1 MAVDQTAGLYD
12 DIYVVHYDF
21 SEIDHEIAVGEFKE
35 LVNDLS
41 AVGLKVNVQPG
52 PEKSLVVLVK
62 APHDLLAT
70 FVFKSRVK
78 DWLYGVT
85 QRKPEEENGHC
96 IAGNT
101 ETENLRSMFH
111 LVTWKKSLG
120 GAGITPETGKWK
132 NVKSVYP
139 LHNKAATRALLVKWS
154 RQLILR
160 EEDLDQ
166 IRGLFG
172 EKVAIYFAFLQ
183 AYLVALA
190 FPSITGILAWLYLPG
205 YSLPYAILTSLWC
218 TTFLEYWRLKEV
230 DLSLRWSVKGV
241 GGLKVNRAQFIPD
254 REILNAITGETE
266 QHFSRRKH
274 TLRLLLQIPFALIAV
289 AGLGTLIS
297 LVFVIELFISEVYD
311 GPLKFYLEYFP
322 TVLLAISLPF
332 ISAAFEKLA
341 ATLTEYENHRTEDR
355 HEMALTQKIFVLSSI
370 TKYLPIL
377 LTAFV
382 YVPCGDI
389 LVGYVESLLRNLG
402 VGVSGAMSLESFSV
416 DSSRLRN
423 EVVALV
429 VTEQVLGFGEEL
441 ILPVFKRKA
450 MKWYHNIQSRQPSPS
465 HRSTPLDTP
474 DRSSIEANF
483 PVQARDEAELEKY
496 NVQDDIQEMVIQFG
510 YLALFSPVWPLIPIG
525 FLINN
530 WIEIRSDFLKI
541 CIEHQRPPPIRADS
555 IGPWID
561 SLSFLNWLGSIT
573 TAAVVYLFREGVDGE
588 GFKKGNLYA
597 LAATIFVSEHIYL
610 AVRYVVRM
618 ALERIGSEA
627 ARRESRQLYLT
638 RRNILDE
645 YEKKKGV
652 VSAEVWGEK
661 MQRESS
667 AAPLRSGSDAE
678 GSLKTGIRL
687 IRCEGDSSQIKKKC

>member
-1 MAVDQTAGLYD
+1 MTDMIWQ
-12 DIYVVHYDF
+12 
-21 SEIDHEIAVGEFKE
+21 
-35 LVNDLS
+35 
-41 AVGLKVNVQPG
+41 
-52 PEKSLVVLVK
+52 
-62 APHDLLAT
+62 
-70 FVFKSRVK
+70 
-78 DWLYGVT
+78 
-85 QRKPEEENGHC
+85 
-96 IAGNT
+96 
-101 ETENLRSMFH
+101 
-111 LVTWKKSLG
+111 
-120 GAGITPETGKWK
+120 
-132 NVKSVYP
+132 
-139 LHNKAATRALLVKWS
+139 
-154 RQLILR
+154 
-160 EEDLDQ
+160 
-166 IRGLFG
+166 
-172 EKVAIYFAFLQ
+172 VAIYFAFLQ

-266 QHFSRRKH
+266 QHFSRWKH
-274 TLRLLLQIPFALIAV
+274 TLRLLLQIPFALIAI

-297 LVFVIELFISEVYD
+297 FVFVIELFISEVYD
-311 GPLKFYLEYFP
+311 GPLKFYLVSSMYSSQVSVLTEIKQEYFP

-474 DRSSIEANF
+474 DRSSTEANF

-496 NVQDDIQEMVIQFG
+496 NVQDDIQEIVIQFG

-573 TAAVVYLFREGVDGE
+573 TAAVVYLFREGVHGE

-638 RRNILDE
+638 RRNILDK
-645 YEKKKGV
+645 YERKGV
-652 VSAEVWGEK
+652 VSEEARNEK
-661 MQRESS
+661 IERDTSTAS
-667 AAPLRSGSDAE
+667 LWSGSDTE

-687 IRCEGDSSQIKKKC
+687 IRCEGDSSQVKKKC

>member
-1 MAVDQTAGLYD
+1 MAVDETAGLYD
-12 DIYVVHYDF
+12 DIYVVQYDF
-21 SEIDHEIAVGEFKE
+21 SEIDHDIAVAEFKE

-41 AVGLKVNVQPG
+41 AAGLKVNVQPG

-62 APHDLLAT
+62 SPYDLLST

-101 ETENLRSMFH
+101 ETENLRSIFH

-120 GAGITPETGKWK
+120 GAGITPEIGKWK

-139 LHNKAATRALLVKWS
+139 LHNNAATRALLVKWS

-266 QHFSRRKH
+266 QHFSRWKH
-274 TLRLLLQIPFALIAV
+274 TLRLLLQIPFALIAI

-297 LVFVIELFISEVYD
+297 FVFVIELFISEVYD

-474 DRSSIEANF
+474 DRSSTEANF

-638 RRNILDE
+638 RRNILDK
-645 YEKKKGV
+645 YERKGV
-652 VSAEVWGEK
+652 VSEEARNEK
-661 MQRESS
+661 IERDTS
-667 AAPLRSGSDAE
+667 AASLWSGSDTE

-687 IRCEGDSSQIKKKC
+687 IRCEGDSSQVKKKC

>member
-1 MAVDQTAGLYD
+1 MAVDETGGLYD

-21 SEIDHEIAVGEFKE
+21 SEIDNEIAVSEFQE
-35 LVNDLS
+35 LLSDLTT
-41 AVGLKVNVQPG
+41 AGLKVNVQPG
-52 PEKSLVVLVK
+52 PERSLLILVK
-62 APHDLLAT
+62 APHDLLSK
-70 FVFKSRVK
+70 FVFQSRVK

-85 QRKPEEENGHC
+85 QRKPEHDGTRS
-96 IAGNT
+96 ITGNT
-101 ETENLRSMFH
+101 ETENLRSMYH
-111 LVTWKKSLG
+111 LVTWKKSMG
-120 GAGITPETGKWK
+120 GAGITPEVGKWK

-172 EKVAIYFAFLQ
+172 ENLAQVAIYFAFLQ

-190 FPSITGILAWLYLPG
+190 FPSITGVLAWLYLPG

-241 GGLKVNRAQFIPD
+241 GGLKVNRVQFIPD
-254 REILNAITGETE
+254 KEVLNVITGESE
-266 QHFSRRKH
+266 QHFSRWKH
-274 TLRLLLQIPFALIAV
+274 TLRLLLQIPFAFVAV

-297 LVFVIELFISEVYD
+297 FVFVIELFISEVYE

-332 ISAAFEKLA
+332 ISSAFETLA

-382 YVPCGDI
+382 YVPCGDV
-389 LVGYVESLLRNLG
+389 LVGHVESILRNLG
-402 VGVSGAMSLESFSV
+402 IAVSGSMSLEKFSV
-416 DSSRLRN
+416 DSSRLRH

-441 ILPVFKRKA
+441 ILPVLKRKA
-450 MKWYHNIQSRQPSPS
+450 TKWYHNIQARQSS
-465 HRSTPLDTP
+465 SSFRATTLDTP
-474 DRSSIEANF
+474 DRSSTEANF
-483 PVQARDEAELEKY
+483 PIEARNEAELEKY

-573 TAAVVYLFREGVDGE
+573 TAAVVYLFRESADGE

-597 LAATIFVSEHIYL
+597 LAATIFISEHIYL

-627 ARRESRQLYLT
+627 ERQESRQLYLT
-638 RRNILDE
+638 RRKILDE
-645 YEKKKGV
+645 YESRKGGV
-652 VSAEVWGEK
+652 VDDVGAEKEGED
-661 MQRESS
+661 
-667 AAPLRSGSDAE
+667 ALRSGREVRDNLEA
-678 GSLKTGIRL
+678 GIRL
-687 IRCEGDSSQIKKKC
+687 IRCAGDSTQAKKKC